1 MASALKLSAGEHP
14 VSSGLPAVPSATATV
29 VENQGWR
36 RTARALGWV
45 AGGTVLLWLALRALE
60 RKLKQQ
66 DAEERFPD
74 DESWEIGD
82 EYPYCTEPPAPESIT
97 WDLREPVEL
106 TVTLLRQLEWKR
118 FEELVCAY
126 YEAVGFAPQPTR
138 TGGRGGVDINLY
150 EPDGHRPKVYV
161 QCKAWVEPGA
171 ASKLVHALAAAMRA
185 DDVAAGEFVTAGEL
199 ADGVRATAG
208 ERSITMIDGTE
219 LVAKFLTLPIE
230 HRDGILRYVTRD
242 DFRTPTCPNCDVKMV
257 IQTADT
263 GDFWRC
269 PNFPG
274 CQRTIKMRAG

>member
-1 MASALKLSAGEHP
+1 
-14 VSSGLPAVPSATATV
+14 
-29 VENQGWR
+29 
-36 RTARALGWV
+36 
-45 AGGTVLLWLALRALE
+45 
-60 RKLKQQ
+60 
-66 DAEERFPD
+66 
-74 DESWEIGD
+74 
-82 EYPYCTEPPAPESIT
+82 
-97 WDLREPVEL
+97 
-106 TVTLLRQLEWKR
+106 
-118 FEELVCAY
+118 
-126 YEAVGFAPQPTR
+126 
-138 TGGRGGVDINLY
+138 
-150 EPDGHRPKVYV
+150 
-161 QCKAWVEPGA
+161 
-171 ASKLVHALAAAMRA
+171 VHALAAAMRA

-269 PNFPG
+269 PNVPG